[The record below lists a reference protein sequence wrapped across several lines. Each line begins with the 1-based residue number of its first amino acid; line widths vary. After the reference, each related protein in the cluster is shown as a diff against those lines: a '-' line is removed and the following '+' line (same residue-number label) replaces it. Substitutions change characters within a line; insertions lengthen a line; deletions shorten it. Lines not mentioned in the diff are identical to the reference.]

1 MPDTGERL
9 ARLEGS
15 EPHMATK
22 GELIEAIADF
32 KADMQAFRY
41 WVEQEFKTHAQ
52 AIANIQHIL
61 TTEGVKVDVRQL
73 GFPLPNQGEGQPGSQ
88 RSQRG

>member
-1 MPDTGERL
+1 
-9 ARLEGS
+9 
-15 EPHMATK
+15 MATK
-22 GELIEAIADF
+22 GELIEAIAEF
-32 KADMQAFRY
+32 KAEMQAFRF

-73 GFPLPNQGEGQPGSQ
+73 GFPLPNQDGQPAAQ
-88 RSQRG
+88 RSQRGKSTV